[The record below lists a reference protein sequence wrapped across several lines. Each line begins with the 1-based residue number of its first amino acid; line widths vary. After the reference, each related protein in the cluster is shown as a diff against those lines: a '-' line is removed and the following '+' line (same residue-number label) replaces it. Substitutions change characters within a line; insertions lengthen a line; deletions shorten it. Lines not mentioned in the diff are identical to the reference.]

1 MEDPKK
7 ADLDTHL
14 ARLAIGDRS
23 AFTYVFTSLQQ
34 PIFRLCMSMLDH
46 EADARDATQ
55 LAMVKILERASDYD
69 PARPALPWA
78 CAIAAWECRT
88 IRRRR
93 SRRRETAS
101 GLHAPEQ
108 LGSTDGEGDA
118 VRRDLMHAAVRAL
131 GELTEQDRET
141 LLATFTQESAA
152 ASAAGLR
159 KRRQRALERLRTKF
173 RRLYGL
179 D

>member
-1 MEDPKK
+1 MEDHEK
-7 ADLDTHL
+7 AELDAHL

-23 AFTYVFTSLQQ
+23 AFTHVFTCLQR
-34 PIFRLCMSMLDH
+34 PVFRLCMSMLDH

-55 LAMVKILERASDYD
+55 QAMVKILERASDYD

-93 SRRRETAS
+93 SRRRETSS
-101 GLHAPEQ
+101 GLRAHEELA
-108 LGSTDGEGDA
+108 SADGESEA
-118 VRRDLMHAAVRAL
+118 VRRDLTRAAAHAL
-131 GELTEQDRET
+131 GELSPRDREA
-141 LLATFTQESAA
+141 LLATFMEESVEV
-152 ASAAGLR
+152 SATGLR
-159 KRRQRALERLRTKF
+159 KRRQRALERLRSKF